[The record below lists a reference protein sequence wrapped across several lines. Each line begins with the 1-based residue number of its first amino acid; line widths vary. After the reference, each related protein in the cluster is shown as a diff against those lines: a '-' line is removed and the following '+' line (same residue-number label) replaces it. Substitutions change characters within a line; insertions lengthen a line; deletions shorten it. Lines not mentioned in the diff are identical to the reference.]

1 MAETTLLTSTGNRQ
15 IDDILREVIGVFE
28 AAFPGRTR
36 AYHLVGSYADGT
48 ALPESDIDFG
58 VLFKGRMEEAEAQKA
73 WQLSQSLALISPVY
87 LDFMAAGENELLHAD
102 DVTLKLASRLI
113 YGEDIRDAIQ
123 LPSLEAY
130 IRHCTSGAV
139 TIASARLRKRDVIV
153 YPLDYP
159 DPSGEFLG
167 YSHEPAAD
175 GSFGADIGPLKWL
188 VVVVGRAAQS
198 ILALREG
205 QYVATRA
212 ACLQTYR
219 ERIND
224 QWADFIEDIY
234 VLCRARWRYSVPST
248 TAERQTLRDL
258 CEHTLAFENR
268 FLDLYRSYLLQELR
282 RGDEEPVWVSPSAF
296 RYQTGLSGEGSRER
310 IERATVTTKDK
321 GGLNMRLVR
330 NFRAIYAAHV
340 LQKIIYPDEE
350 TVAAL
355 QAAEESDDAELCD
368 AAREARLGAEAAR
381 AKSL

>member
-1 MAETTLLTSTGNRQ
+1 MAEIFLLTSTGNRQ
-15 IDDILREVIGVFE
+15 IDDILRGVIGVFE

-36 AYHLVGSYADGT
+36 AYHLVGSYADST

-58 VLFKGRMEEAEAQKA
+58 VLFKGRMEEAEVQKA

-113 YGEDIRDAIQ
+113 YGEDIHDAIQ

-139 TIASARLRKRDVIV
+139 TIASARLRKRAVIV

-159 DPSGEFLG
+159 DPSGEFFG
-167 YSHEPAAD
+167 YPHEPAAD

-188 VVVVGRAAQS
+188 VAVVGRAAQS

-234 VLCRARWRYSVPST
+234 ALCRARWRYGVPST

-258 CEHTLAFENR
+258 CGHTLAFENR

-282 RGDEEPVWVSPSAF
+282 CGNEEPVWVSPAAF

-355 QAAEESDDAELCD
+355 RAAEESDDAELRD
-368 AAREARLGAEAAR
+368 ASRETRTITEAAR
-381 AKSL
+381 ARSL

>member
-1 MAETTLLTSTGNRQ
+1 MAEITLLTSTGNQQ
-15 IDDILREVIGVFE
+15 IDDILRGVIGVFE

-36 AYHLVGSYADGT
+36 AYYLVGSYADGT
-48 ALPESDIDFG
+48 ALVESDIDFG
-58 VLFKGRMEEAEAQKA
+58 VLFKGRMEKDEAEKA
-73 WQLSQSLALISPVY
+73 WQLSQFCSLISPVC
-87 LDFMAAGENELLHAD
+87 LDFMAASENEFLHAD
-102 DVTLKLASRLI
+102 DVTLRLASQLI
-113 YGEDIRDAIQ
+113 YGEDIRDTIQ

-130 IRHCTSGAV
+130 IRHCTSGAF

-159 DPSGEFLG
+159 DPSGEFFG
-167 YSHEPAAD
+167 YAHEPAAD

-188 VVVVGRAAQS
+188 VAVVGRVAQS

-205 QYVATRA
+205 QYVATRD
-212 ACLQTYR
+212 ACLRVYR

-224 QWADFIEDIY
+224 QWTDFIADIY
-234 VLCRARWRYSVPST
+234 ALCRARWRYGIPGT

-258 CEHTLAFENR
+258 CGHTLDFENR

-282 RGDEEPVWVSPSAF
+282 HGDEEPDRVSPSAF
-296 RYQTGLSGEGSRER
+296 YYQTGLTGEQFRDR
-310 IERATVTTKDK
+310 IARATVTTKDK
-321 GGLNMRLVR
+321 DGLNMRLVR

-340 LQKIIYPDEE
+340 LQKVIYPDEE

-355 QAAEESDDAELCD
+355 RAAERSDDAELCY
-368 AAREARLGAEAAR
+368 AAREARTSTETVR

>member
-1 MAETTLLTSTGNRQ
+1 
-15 IDDILREVIGVFE
+15 
-28 AAFPGRTR
+28 
-36 AYHLVGSYADGT
+36 
-48 ALPESDIDFG
+48 
-58 VLFKGRMEEAEAQKA
+58 MEEAEAQKA

-113 YGEDIRDAIQ
+113 YGEDIHDAIQ

-167 YSHEPAAD
+167 YPHEPAAD
-175 GSFGADIGPLKWL
+175 GSYGADIGPLKWL
-188 VVVVGRAAQS
+188 VAVVGRAAQS

-234 VLCRARWRYSVPST
+234 ALCRARWRYTFRVPPRSDKRSETYASIPWPLRIASST
-248 TAERQTLRDL
+248 STEAISSKSCGAAMRNQI
-258 CEHTLAFENR
+258 
-268 FLDLYRSYLLQELR
+268 
-282 RGDEEPVWVSPSAF
+282 WVSPSAF
-296 RYQTGLSGEGSRER
+296 RYQTGLSGEQFRER
-310 IERATVTTKDK
+310 IARATVTAKDK

-355 QAAEESDDAELCD
+355 QAAEESDDVELCD
-368 AAREARLGAEAAR
+368 AARQARTSTEAAR
-381 AKSL
+381 AKFW